1 MEQEIGSRDKDM
13 PAVCISGPVK
23 KIIAQATAEIK
34 NGNELSMKHDHWA
47 DQPSHD
53 HYRDSSS
60 G

>member
-1 MEQEIGSRDKDM
+1 MKQGIDSYDKDM
-13 PAVCISGPVK
+13 SAICISGPVK

-34 NGNELSMKHDHWA
+34 NGAELSVKHDHWA